1 MTCTRFVRHGRGP
14 ALAIAAWLAAAPIT
28 AVTATAEGTGE
39 TARTPAHEGLGIIR
53 GVLFKEDEITR
64 LSGATVTAINVRTAR
79 RYVSNFTGDN
89 GAYEV
94 GGLPAGT
101 YDLAIDTAARVYVTD
116 ALIDLAENQ
125 RLYLSFAVRAPTG
138 AAADTPLFKGGAKMT
153 FTDPNAV
160 PQASGAAA
168 RKGFWK
174 RPGGIAIIS
183 ILVAGT
189 AAAAVSAQQSD

>member
-1 MTCTRFVRHGRGP
+1 MTCTRFARHGRGV
-14 ALAIAAWLAAAPIT
+14 ALAIAAWLAAAPL
-28 AVTATAEGTGE
+28 AVMAAAAEGAGE
-39 TARTPAHEGLGIIR
+39 ASKTPAHEGLGIIR
-53 GVLFKEDEITR
+53 GVLFKEDEVTR
-64 LSGATVTAINVRTAR
+64 LSGATVTAINVQTGR

-94 GGLPAGT
+94 SGLPAGT
-101 YDLAIDTAARVYVTD
+101 YDIAIDAAARVYVTD
-116 ALIDLAENQ
+116 GLIDLAENQ
-125 RLYLSFAVRAPTG
+125 RLYMSFAVRAPSG
-138 AAADTPLFKGGAKMT
+138 AAADGPLFKGGAKLT

-160 PQASGAAA
+160 SQASGSTG
-168 RKGFWK
+168 KKSFWK